1 MCSNVDEERKLGPNT
16 VYFSNYDFANGH
28 MEFPPNSGS
37 KLTWDDK
44 FIDYTK
50 PKVQD
55 MFGTEEV
62 QMHAGNAYGITLTL
76 PGEGN
81 TNTALPWI
89 IAAGK
94 PGIQTTN
101 GQWVTIFALG
111 GTNYTINTLIL

>member
-1 MCSNVDEERKLGPNT
+1 
-16 VYFSNYDFANGH
+16 
-28 MEFPPNSGS
+28 
-37 KLTWDDK
+37 
-44 FIDYTK
+44 
-50 PKVQD
+50 
-55 MFGTEEV
+55 
-62 QMHAGNAYGITLTL
+62 MHAGNAYGITLTL

-111 GTNYTINTLIL
+111 GTNYTINTLMGTHYDMNGNSIENFKK